1 MELGRALLGLPADT
15 LPAKM
20 HLAKRGVAHTVKHIA
35 AVTQDVEKVSVP
47 GDIPMWT
54 DILQALAQKKQM
66 LED

>member
-1 MELGRALLGLPADT
+1 
-15 LPAKM
+15 
-20 HLAKRGVAHTVKHIA
+20 VKHIA
-35 AVTQDVEKVSVP
+35 AITQEQEKVSLP